1 MSNRFGA
8 KAMMRSA
15 LLMTGS
21 TYVAYAAGLVAST
34 LVARGL
40 GPADYGRY
48 AYLIW
53 LSGVLVLLMNHGLT
67 TSAIRFVSESLGRQD
82 HTGAQ
87 ALHRWFQKRQGW
99 SLLVV
104 GGLFLAAVPILK
116 PAGWE
121 GHLVFFALVALV
133 ASATKAWYL
142 FSISVAKGHGQ
153 FGVEASSVSLLSLV
167 NLVGAGVLTMVGV
180 PLEGFMLLFLLV
192 SVAHPVMAMVQLRRA
207 DIRKGSRDCDE
218 SLLERV
224 RPHLFWTMVTTFVF
238 AFSNKSAE
246 TFLLNKLASAEEVGF
261 FTIAATL
268 TRGGVELLSTG
279 LTTVLMPMMANAFG
293 AGGRDRVNR
302 MAGDAVRYFHFL
314 GLLLTGVGFFWA
326 APVILAMYGEKYAP
340 TTFVLQMMVIIRG
353 FTLSQAAFS
362 ALLSTT
368 DNQRLRAA
376 ESVFSVLVSAG
387 MALWLVPRYGLTG
400 AVIAHM
406 VSTAV
411 VFLFSFACVRVV
423 LKVSLPYGD
432 TLRMTAAALSA
443 AAVSM
448 GALIAT
454 DTPSSLH
461 QVLVGVLYV
470 LTYLACTLV
479 FKVWNQ
485 YDLAM
490 LGNLGNRIPAFKR
503 LAFLLIPWARHV

>member
-1 MSNRFGA
+1 MSNQFGA
-8 KAMMRSA
+8 KAMLRSA

-21 TYVAYAAGLVAST
+21 TYVAYAAGLVASM

-82 HTGAQ
+82 SAGAQ

-99 SLLVV
+99 SIIVV
-104 GGLFLAAVPILK
+104 GGLFLAGVPILK

-121 GHLVFFALVALV
+121 GHLMYFAVVALL
-133 ASATKAWYL
+133 ASAAKAWYL
-142 FSISVAKGHGQ
+142 FSISVAKGHGK

-167 NLVGAGVLTMVGV
+167 NLVGAAVLAWLGT
-180 PLEGFMLLFLLV
+180 PLEGFMLVFLMV
-192 SVAHPVMAMVQLRRA
+192 SVAHPIMAVFQLRRA
-207 DIRKGSRDCDE
+207 DIRKGGRECEE

-224 RPHLFWTMVTTFVF
+224 RPHLFWTMVSTFVF
-238 AFSNKSAE
+238 AFSNKAVE
-246 TFLLNKLASAEEVGF
+246 TFLLNKLAGAEAVGF

-302 MAGDAVRYFHFL
+302 IAGDAVRYFHFL

-326 APVILAMYGEKYAP
+326 TPVIHIMYGDKYAP
-340 TTFVLQMMVIIRG
+340 AAFALQMMVIIRG
-353 FTLSQAAFS
+353 FTLSHAAFG
-362 ALLSTT
+362 ALLSIT

-376 ESVFSVLVSAG
+376 ESIFAVVVSAG
-387 MALWLVPRYGLTG
+387 AALWLVPRYGLTG
-400 AVIAHM
+400 AIIAHM
-406 VSTAV
+406 ISTAA
-411 VFLFSFACVRVV
+411 VFLFAFGCVRVV
-423 LKVSLPYGD
+423 LKVPLPYGD
-432 TLRMTAAALSA
+432 ATRMTAAALSA
-443 AAVSM
+443 AAISM

-454 DTPSSLH
+454 DSPSSLH
-461 QVLVGVLYV
+461 QILVGVLYV
-470 LTYLACTLV
+470 LSYLACTLI

>member
-1 MSNRFGA
+1 MSNQFGA
-8 KAMMRSA
+8 KAMLRSA

-21 TYVAYAAGLVAST
+21 TYVAYAAGLVASM

-82 HTGAQ
+82 STGAQ

-99 SLLVV
+99 SIIVV
-104 GGLFLAAVPILK
+104 GGLFLAGVPILK

-121 GHLVFFALVALV
+121 GHLMYFAVVALL
-133 ASATKAWYL
+133 ASAAKAWYL
-142 FSISVAKGHGQ
+142 FSISVAKGHGK

-167 NLVGAGVLTMVGV
+167 NLVGAAVLAWLGT
-180 PLEGFMLLFLLV
+180 PLEGFMLVFLMV
-192 SVAHPVMAMVQLRRA
+192 SVAHPIMAVFQLRRA
-207 DIRKGSRDCDE
+207 DIRKGGRECE
-218 SLLERV
+218 ETLLERV
-224 RPHLFWTMVTTFVF
+224 RPHLFWTMVSTFVF
-238 AFSNKSAE
+238 AFSNKAVE
-246 TFLLNKLASAEEVGF
+246 TFLLNKLAGAEAVGF

-302 MAGDAVRYFHFL
+302 IAGDAVRYFHFL

-326 APVILAMYGEKYAP
+326 TPVVHIMYGDKYAP
-340 TTFVLQMMVIIRG
+340 AAFALQMMVIIRG
-353 FTLSQAAFS
+353 FTLSHAAFG
-362 ALLSTT
+362 ALLSIT

-376 ESVFSVLVSAG
+376 ESIFAVVVSAG
-387 MALWLVPRYGLTG
+387 AALWLVPRYGLTG
-400 AVIAHM
+400 AIIAHM
-406 VSTAV
+406 ISTAA
-411 VFLFSFACVRVV
+411 VFLFAFGCVRVV
-423 LKVSLPYGD
+423 LKVPLPYGD
-432 TLRMTAAALSA
+432 TARMTAAALSA
-443 AAVSM
+443 AAISM

-454 DTPSSLH
+454 DSPSALH
-461 QVLVGVLYV
+461 QILVGVLYV
-470 LTYLACTLV
+470 LSYLACTLI

>member
-1 MSNRFGA
+1 MNNQFGA
-8 KAMMRSA
+8 KAMLRSA

-21 TYVAYAAGLVAST
+21 TYVAYAAGLVASM

-82 HTGAQ
+82 SAGAQ

-99 SLLVV
+99 SILVV
-104 GGLFLAAVPILK
+104 GALFLAGVPILK

-121 GHLVFFALVALV
+121 GHLMYFAFVALL
-133 ASATKAWYL
+133 ASAAKAWYL
-142 FSISVAKGHGQ
+142 FSISVAKGHGK
-153 FGVEASSVSLLSLV
+153 FGVEASSVSVLSLV
-167 NLVGAGVLTMVGV
+167 NLVGAAVLAWLGT
-180 PLEGFMLLFLLV
+180 PLEGFMLVFLMV
-192 SVAHPVMAMVQLRRA
+192 SVAHPVMAVFQLRRA
-207 DIRKGSRDCDE
+207 DIRKGGRECDE
-218 SLLERV
+218 TLLERV
-224 RPHLFWTMVTTFVF
+224 RPHLFWTMVSTFVF
-238 AFSNKSAE
+238 AFSNKSVE
-246 TFLLNKLASAEEVGF
+246 TFLLNRLAGAEAVGF

-293 AGGRDRVNR
+293 AGGRERVNR
-302 MAGDAVRYFHFL
+302 IAGDAVRYFHFL
-314 GLLLTGVGFFWA
+314 GLLLTGIGFFWA
-326 APVILAMYGEKYAP
+326 TPVIHLMYGDKYTPAA
-340 TTFVLQMMVIIRG
+340 FALQMMVIIRG
-353 FTLSQAAFS
+353 FTLSHAAFG
-362 ALLSTT
+362 ALLSIT

-376 ESVFSVLVSAG
+376 ESIFSVIVSAG
-387 MALWLVPRYGLTG
+387 AALWLVPRYGLTG
-400 AVIAHM
+400 AIIAHM
-406 VSTAV
+406 ISTAA
-411 VFLFSFACVRVV
+411 VFLFAFACVRIV
-423 LKVSLPYGD
+423 LKVPLPYGD
-432 TLRMTAAALSA
+432 VMRMTAASLSA
-443 AAVSM
+443 AAISM

-454 DTPSSLH
+454 DSPSSLH
-461 QVLVGVLYV
+461 QILVGVLYV
-470 LTYLACTLV
+470 LSYLACTLI